1 MAGRQL
7 HHLWVAAVLLTS
19 GVTTC
24 SVKKNGTSLTY
35 IPAEETTNL
44 TELIL
49 SYNKI
54 EMSSSDIKAL
64 LQYPRLRELDL
75 SHNLIQ
81 TLSPR
86 AFDNLTNLETL
97 NLRANH
103 LQTLPKDIFKGLP
116 KLKILHLEDN
126 LWDCSCSL
134 ANIIKQLNNSGVS
147 TGREITCYTSEKPPG
162 KRVLDG
168 KSFCS
173 IQPTKV
179 KISVEMN
186 TSNTTATP
194 LPFIEPTNSSHVNSS
209 NKEISTGAAGKP
221 TGSNSWKFLLG
232 VVVITLST
240 SMLIICAVKSP
251 SWYKLLF
258 NYRHQRLH
266 ENVEPNVFNTGRYSN
281 FSLDT
286 EQTETS
292 IQDLDEGLDHT
303 LSFQNL
309 EDDDGFI
316 EDGYI
321 EPGGYKDHT
330 DIDES

>member
-24 SVKKNGTSLTY
+24 SVKKNGTSLKY
-35 IPAEETTNL
+35 IPTNETSTL

-54 EMSSSDIKAL
+54 EMSRSDVTAL
-64 LQYPRLRELDL
+64 QQYTSLRELDL

-81 TLSPR
+81 KLSPR

-97 NLRANH
+97 NLRANS
-103 LQTLPKDIFKGLP
+103 LQTLPEDIFKGLT

-126 LWDCSCSL
+126 LWNCSCSL

-147 TGREITCYTSEKPPG
+147 IGREITCYTEEVPD
-162 KRVLDG
+162 KRVLDE
-168 KSFCS
+168 KILCS
-173 IQPTKV
+173 IQPI

-186 TSNTTATP
+186 TTNTTATP

-209 NKEISTGAAGKP
+209 NKGTSTGAAGKP

-232 VVVITLST
+232 VVAITLST
-240 SMLIICAVKSP
+240 SIIIICAVKSP

-266 ENVEPNVFNTGRYSN
+266 ENMEPNVFHTGRYSN

-292 IQDLDEGLDHT
+292 IQDLDEGLNHM
-303 LSFQNL
+303 LSFQHL
-309 EDDDGFI
+309 EDDDDGFI

-321 EPGGYKDHT
+321 EPGGYKDSN
-330 DIDES
+330 DVDES